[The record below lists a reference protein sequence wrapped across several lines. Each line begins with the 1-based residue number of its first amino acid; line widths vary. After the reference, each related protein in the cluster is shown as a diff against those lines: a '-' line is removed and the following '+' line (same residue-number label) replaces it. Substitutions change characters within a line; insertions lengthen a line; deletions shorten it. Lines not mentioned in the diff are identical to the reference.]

1 MEPIT
6 LTTAAIGTAIATTLA
21 IKALER
27 TGERIGEKV
36 FDETGKLLL
45 RLNSTSP
52 DTVTAI
58 ELADRQPLDYRKAV
72 LEVQETAKQ
81 NPEVAQAVR
90 DVETAVKEE
99 PNSELAQA
107 IQDIKSKLESQPP
120 TVYNFAKLAEEI
132 KAEKGAMVA
141 QSIAIENQTNNYT

>member
-1 MEPIT
+1 MEPVT
-6 LTTAAIGTAIATTLA
+6 LTATAVGTAIATTLA

-81 NPEVAQAVR
+81 R
-90 DVETAVKEE
+90 
-99 PNSELAQA
+99 
-107 IQDIKSKLESQPP
+107 SKILKWL
-120 TVYNFAKLAEEI
+120 KLFE
-132 KAEKGAMVA
+132 M
-141 QSIAIENQTNNYT
+141 